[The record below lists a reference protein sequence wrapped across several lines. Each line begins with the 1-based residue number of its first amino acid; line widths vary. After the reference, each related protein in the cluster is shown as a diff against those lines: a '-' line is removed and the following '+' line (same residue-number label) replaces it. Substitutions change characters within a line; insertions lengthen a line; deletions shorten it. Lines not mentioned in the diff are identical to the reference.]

1 MILTQI
7 SVFLENKKG
16 RLAEVASLIAR
27 EGINIRALS
36 LADTADFGVLRLIV
50 NDPEKCFT
58 VLKDGGFVAQKTEVI
73 AAEVA
78 DRPGGLQRILG
89 VFDAQGINIEYM
101 YAFVEK
107 KSDNAIV
114 IFRID
119 QPARAVKAL
128 ESEGIAVLSEDI
140 ISKL

>member
-1 MILTQI
+1 MILKQI

-16 RLAEVASLIAR
+16 RLAEVTSLIAR
-27 EGINIRALS
+27 QGINIRALS

-50 NDPEKCFT
+50 NDPERCFT

-89 VFDAQGINIEYM
+89 VFDSQGINIEYM

-119 QPARAVKAL
+119 QPALAVKAL
-128 ESEGIAVLSEDI
+128 ESEGITVLSEDI
-140 ISKL
+140 INKL